1 MVIKTLTKLDLL
13 KSKKRSKK
21 MYEFKIMKR
30 TSLTLELEAETQAM
44 PLRVT
49 FTLIGK
55 KGIECSNPYDFKKG
69 YFKHGANFY
78 EIEKFMRGGD
88 VPLCTITAGKKEY
101 AFNSW
106 EPKDALRDTIGSLPE
121 PRRGCYVVPE
131 EFVTEKVTKFLEE
144 TEKLENPNY
153 FELLEML
160 GEKPKIY
167 DDDLP
172 SCEEDLI

>member
-1 MVIKTLTKLDLL
+1 
-13 KSKKRSKK
+13 
-21 MYEFKIMKR
+21 MYEFQIVKQTD
-30 TSLTLELEAETQAM
+30 TSLELEAETSGV
-44 PLRVT
+44 PINVT

-55 KGIECSNPYDFKKG
+55 KGIECSNPYDFKKA
-69 YFKHGANFY
+69 YFAHGENNY
-78 EIEKFMRGGD
+78 EVEQFMRGGE
-88 VPLCTITAGKKEY
+88 VPLCTITAGDKEFT
-101 AFNSW
+101 FNSW

-153 FELLEML
+153 FDLLKLL
-160 GEKPKIY
+160 GEEPKIY
-167 DDDLP
+167 NEDLP